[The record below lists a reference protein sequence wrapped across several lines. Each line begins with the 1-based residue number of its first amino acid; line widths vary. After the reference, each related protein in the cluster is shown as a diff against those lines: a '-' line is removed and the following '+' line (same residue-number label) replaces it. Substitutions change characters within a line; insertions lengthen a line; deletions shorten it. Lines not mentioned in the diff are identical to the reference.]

1 MSLRVERLTPGT
13 MDRLVADASPGAV
26 LPEGAAARLVGRLD
40 ELARGAGTL
49 DAWAI
54 EHAGHVGADF
64 AWTARRARRRVGHG
78 ALARVRGGRVAS
90 AVDGVADELDDLR
103 ARGATGQVHPRSLAA
118 WVHGLDEVGTALVTA
133 AAVAWCAE
141 VDDLAGGVGASWRVA
156 TDAVVR
162 SRPGGL
168 VLRAR
173 RDLVIPHEG
182 RSVVVRVRSGH
193 PGPSAGPGLRA
204 ELAVAALARADGRAP
219 ARLIGA
225 WPEAG
230 LALSVDGDEA
240 AVRAGARD
248 LLRAAR
254 RLGGARLAA

>member
-1 MSLRVERLTPGT
+1 MSLRVERLTPGV
-13 MDRLVADASPGAV
+13 MDRLVEDAPASTA
-26 LPEGAAARLVGRLD
+26 LPEGAAARLVERLD
-40 ELARGAGTL
+40 DLARGAGTL
-49 DAWAI
+49 DAWTI
-54 EHAGHVGADF
+54 EHAGRTGSDF
-64 AWTARRARRRVGHG
+64 VWTARRARRRVGHG
-78 ALARVRGGRVAS
+78 ALARVRGGRVANV
-90 AVDGVADELDDLR
+90 ADGVADELDDLR

-118 WVHGLDEVGTALVTA
+118 WVHGLDGVGTALVA
-133 AAVAWCAE
+133 AAATTWCAE
-141 VDDLAGGVGASWRVA
+141 IDDLAGGIGTPWRVA

-173 RDLVIPHEG
+173 RDLVVPHEG
-182 RSVVVRVRSGH
+182 RSVVVRIRSGH

-204 ELAVAALARADGRAP
+204 DLAVATLARPDGRAP

-230 LALSVDGDEA
+230 IALSVDGDEA
-240 AVRAGARD
+240 ALRAGARD